1 MRCIENK
8 QMSLGQIAIENI
20 EFDPKSRDDIPQ
32 ILKGLQ
38 HLYINKETRE
48 KIFAELENLIPQKVN
63 KNNGRPGM
71 QLWAIFVLG
80 MLRLNLN
87 WDYDRLQEMVNNH
100 ATIRQMLGHGF
111 FDEFNYHLQTI
122 KDNVALFTPEI
133 LDNINQIVI
142 SAGHKVV
149 KKKIK
154 ICERGAI
161 RLL

>member
-1 MRCIENK
+1 MACCD
-8 QMSLGQIAIENI
+8 SLLARLL
-20 EFDPKSRDDIPQ
+20 FDQSTQR
-32 ILKGLQ
+32 
-38 HLYINKETRE
+38 RE
-48 KIFAELENLIPQKVN
+48 EP
-63 KNNGRPGM
+63 
-71 QLWAIFVLG
+71 IFVLG